1 MRFLAGYRHRSALIF
16 DGATGRDHA
25 RVSSEKNSNYEALA
39 RSAGKCRGYPRRLR
53 NTCLSRNRMSID
65 CRGDLQRE
73 IGRLVEIRVNG
84 SQKKENGKFWD

>member
-25 RVSSEKNSNYEALA
+25 RVSFEKNSNYEALA
-39 RSAGKCRGYPRRLR
+39 RSASKCRGYLRRLR

-65 CRGDLQRE
+65 SSGDFQRE
-73 IGRLVEIRVNG
+73 IGRLVEIRA
-84 SQKKENGKFWD
+84 SRRKKIGNVGIRT